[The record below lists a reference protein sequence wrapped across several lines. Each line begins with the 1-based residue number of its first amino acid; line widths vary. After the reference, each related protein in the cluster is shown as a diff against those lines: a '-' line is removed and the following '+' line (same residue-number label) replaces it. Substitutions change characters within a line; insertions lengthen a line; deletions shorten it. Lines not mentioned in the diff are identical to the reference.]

1 VTATTGIPPHI
12 HEPLNNKPFLNRS
25 VKGANMPQ
33 PILETK
39 NLTKIYN
46 LGQENEFEALHSIN
60 FTAQAGEFLCV
71 MGPSGSGKTT
81 FINNISTIDLPT
93 KGRVCID
100 GADIRTMSA
109 NEIGRFR
116 SKTLGFVF
124 QEFNLLDTH
133 TIYENI
139 AMPLALAKTKKKE
152 ARERVETVA
161 AQMGIQEILHKYPGE
176 CSGGQ
181 RQRGAICRALVMDP
195 KIIIADEPTGN
206 LDRRSANEFLELV
219 GRLNREQG
227 VTIIMVTHDPLIA
240 SYSSRL
246 VYIKDGIIEQT
257 IEKEQM
263 SQKEYFWRITEIN
276 ASESKAL
283 FV

>member
-1 VTATTGIPPHI
+1 
-12 HEPLNNKPFLNRS
+12 
-25 VKGANMPQ
+25 MPQ
-33 PILETK
+33 TILETK
-39 NLTKIYN
+39 SLTKIYN
-46 LGQENEFEALHSIN
+46 LGQENEFEALHHIN
-60 FTAQAGEFLCV
+60 FTARAGEFLCI

-81 FINNISTIDLPT
+81 FINNISTIDFPT
-93 KGRVCID
+93 KGQVLID
-100 GADIRTMSA
+100 GVEIHTMSA

-116 SKTLGFVF
+116 SRTLGFVF

-139 AMPLALAKTKKKE
+139 AMPLALAKVKKGE
-152 ARERVETVA
+152 ARQRVETMA
-161 AQMGIQEILHKYPGE
+161 RQMGIQEILHKYPRE

-181 RQRGAICRALVMDP
+181 RQRGAICRALVMNP

-219 GRLNREQG
+219 DRLNKEQA

-240 SYSSRL
+240 SYSSRM
-246 VYIKDGIIEQT
+246 VYIKDGMIEQT
-257 IEKEQM
+257 IEKGHV
-263 SQKEYFWRITEIN
+263 SQKEYFWKITEIN
-276 ASESKAL
+276 ASESNNM